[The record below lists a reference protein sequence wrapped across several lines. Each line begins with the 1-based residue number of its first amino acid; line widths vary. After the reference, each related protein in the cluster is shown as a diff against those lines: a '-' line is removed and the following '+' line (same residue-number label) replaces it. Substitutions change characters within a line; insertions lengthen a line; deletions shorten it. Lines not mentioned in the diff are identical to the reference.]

1 MDLFLRGKSVLLV
14 GGTRGIGRDVAR
26 LLAEEGARL
35 ALVARDPVELGATV
49 KEVQSGGGEAV
60 PIAADVTVAE
70 EAERGVREAAE
81 ALGSFD
87 ALVHAVGRGFPVAFT
102 DTDEATWSR
111 AFELDFFSVV
121 RIVRLALPH
130 MTSGGRVVL
139 LGAASAKQPRFEA
152 SPSNAA
158 KAALVNL
165 TRSLADELASKGIC
179 VNNFGPGNVLTE
191 RRRQRLETKARE
203 RGLSLADALREDAAD
218 VPLGRLGE
226 PGEVAAV
233 AVFLASARSSYVT
246 GQSVLV
252 DGGLVRSV

>member
-1 MDLFLRGKSVLLV
+1 MDLFLRDKAVLLV

-35 ALVARDPVELGATV
+35 ALVARDRGELEATAR
-49 KEVQSGGGEAV
+49 EVVAGGGEAV
-60 PIAADVTVAE
+60 TLAADVTVAE
-70 EAERGVREAAE
+70 EAEACVGEAAE

-87 ALVHAVGRGFPVAFT
+87 VLIHAVGRGFPVAFARA
-102 DTDEATWSR
+102 DEATWNR
-111 AFELDFFSVV
+111 AFDLDFFSVV
-121 RIVRLALPH
+121 RTVRLALPH
-130 MTSGGRVVL
+130 MTRGGRVVL

-152 SPSNAA
+152 SPSNTA
-158 KAALVNL
+158 KAALVSL
-165 TRSLADELASKGIC
+165 TRSLADELASRGIC
-179 VNNFGPGNVLTE
+179 VNNVGPGNVLTE
-191 RRRQRLETKARE
+191 RRRKRLETEAGE

-233 AVFLASARSSYVT
+233 AVFLASPRASYVT
-246 GQSVLV
+246 GQSILV